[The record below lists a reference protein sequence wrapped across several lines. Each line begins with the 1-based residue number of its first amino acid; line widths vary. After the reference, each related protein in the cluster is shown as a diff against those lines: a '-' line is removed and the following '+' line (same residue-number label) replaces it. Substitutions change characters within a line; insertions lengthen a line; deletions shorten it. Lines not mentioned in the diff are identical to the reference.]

1 MHCTV
6 DFNYAL
12 PRVTREKRCTG
23 GDDLSSRAVICFPTS
38 FFSLCGLVL
47 SSLRWKGGL
56 SKEFQRNID
65 ATDIASFARP
75 RYAAT
80 CAMSKCHHR
89 GEVPE
94 IYVRIRAR
102 TSYSVSF
109 NPGSWEQK
117 TAFGRSLCRG
127 AIGALA
133 VASAL
138 QHYSNAHT
146 SRCRPCG
153 RKIARSAPAAV
164 ACVVFSGPPAR
175 C

>member
-1 MHCTV
+1 V
-6 DFNYAL
+6 YRRRRSIFA
-12 PRVTREKRCTG
+12 
-23 GDDLSSRAVICFPTS
+23 SSHLFSYIIFFP
-38 FFSLCGLVL
+38 LQ
-47 SSLRWKGGL
+47 GGL

-65 ATDIASFARP
+65 ATDIAPFARP

-94 IYVRIRAR
+94 VYVRIRAR

-109 NPGSWEQK
+109 NPGSWGEQK

-153 RKIARSAPAAV
+153 RKIARSAQAAV
-164 ACVVFSGPPAR
+164 ACVFRTTSALLSS
-175 C
+175 CS